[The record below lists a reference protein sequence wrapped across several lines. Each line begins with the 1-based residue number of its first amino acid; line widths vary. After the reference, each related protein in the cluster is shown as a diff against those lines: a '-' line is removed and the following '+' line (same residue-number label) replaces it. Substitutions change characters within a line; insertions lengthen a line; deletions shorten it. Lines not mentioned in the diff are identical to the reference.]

1 VAALKWRSTQF
12 EEQIQNNLKVFWLIF
27 QPFLF
32 ALIGAEVKV
41 SDMTGNAI
49 GLALLSLL
57 IGLTIRMITSALVV
71 FGADLNLKEKLFISL
86 AWLPKATVQAA
97 IGPIALDFAREKED
111 LRDKELATLVLT
123 IAVLS
128 ILITAPLGA
137 IAISTTGPKLL
148 NKSKNSEVTQFN
160 SYTVEANK
168 KTKDFEKNERP
179 VILVVS
185 NLERVDSSL

>member
-1 VAALKWRSTQF
+1 MAALKWRSTQF
-12 EEQIQNNLKVFWLIF
+12 NEQIQNNLKVFWLIF

-41 SDMTGNAI
+41 SNMNGNAI

-57 IGLTIRMITSALVV
+57 ISLTIRMITSALVV

-97 IGPIALDFAREKED
+97 IGPIALDFARERENP
-111 LRDKELATLVLT
+111 RDKELASLVLT

-148 NKSKNSEVTQFN
+148 NKKQNSEVTQCN
-160 SYTVEANK
+160 GYTVEANK
-168 KTKDFEKNERP
+168 KTKDLEEEERA
-179 VILVVS
+179 VIPIVS
-185 NLERVDSSL
+185 NLG

>member
-1 VAALKWRSTQF
+1 MAALKWRSTKF

-41 SDMTGNAI
+41 SDITGNAI

-97 IGPIALDFAREKED
+97 IGPIALDFVQEENLK
-111 LRDKELATLVLT
+111 DKELATLVLT

-137 IAISTTGPKLL
+137 IAIAITGPKLL
-148 NKSKNSEVTQFN
+148 NKSQISEVIQYN

-168 KTKDFEKNERP
+168 KTENFEEEERAVIP
-179 VILVVS
+179 VIS
-185 NLERVDSSL
+185 NLQ

>member
-41 SDMTGNAI
+41 SDVTGNAI

-97 IGPIALDFAREKED
+97 IGPIALDFAREKEN

-137 IAISTTGPKLL
+137 IAIAMTGPKLL
-148 NKSKNSEVTQFN
+148 NKSQNSEVTQCN
-160 SYTVEANK
+160 SDRVEVNK
-168 KTKDFEKNERP
+168 KTEDFDEEERAVIP
-179 VILVVS
+179 VIS
-185 NLERVDSSL
+185 NLQ

>member
-12 EEQIQNNLKVFWLIF
+12 EEQIQNSLKVFWLIF

-41 SDMTGNAI
+41 SDITGNAI

-160 SYTVEANK
+160 SYTFEANK